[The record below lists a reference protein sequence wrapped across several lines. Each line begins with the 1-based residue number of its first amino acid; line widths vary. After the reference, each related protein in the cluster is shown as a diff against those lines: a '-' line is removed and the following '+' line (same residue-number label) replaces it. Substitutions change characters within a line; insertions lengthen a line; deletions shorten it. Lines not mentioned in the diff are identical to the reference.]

1 LIDTAALPQ
10 NIVRLS
16 QRTDGIALCFPPL
29 RTPHVALVLGL
40 FGIACLA
47 LPLFALSGLL
57 ATSQSNA
64 HGLLMIALVG
74 AFMAPLP
81 VFGVVFVGLAV
92 YLPANS
98 LTVEVSPSGIR
109 TVRRVFGLVC
119 SRREL
124 KCADI
129 ASLEA
134 QIAARY
140 QGLFSAEPYFRLVA
154 RHATLRKNDLV
165 VAESLKGEALMT
177 QMQAL
182 IARHAGLHI
191 PGEKVPRQ

>member
-1 LIDTAALPQ
+1 MTDTAALPQ
-10 NIVRLS
+10 NVVRVS
-16 QRTDGIALCFPPL
+16 QRTDGIALYFPPL
-29 RTPHVALVLGL
+29 RTPQAALAVGL
-40 FGIACLA
+40 FGIACLI

-64 HGLLMIALVG
+64 HGLLMFALLG

-98 LTVEVSPSGIR
+98 LTVEVSPSAIR
-109 TVRRVFGLVC
+109 TVRRVFGIVC
-119 SRREL
+119 NRREL

-129 ASLEA
+129 ASLDV
-134 QIAARY
+134 QIAAKY

-154 RHATLRKNDLV
+154 HHATLRKNDLV

-182 IARHAGLHI
+182 IARHAGLAAV
-191 PGEKVPRQ
+191 GVTE